1 VGTALVQ
8 RKEKDMRQKEIEI
21 ANWLQTMLGEDYIVR
36 YDDCESGF
44 TRVIFKPLNK
54 VTAEVPNSEMHTGI
68 STQEYMASREDRFM
82 AMAIR

>member
-1 VGTALVQ
+1 MRA
-8 RKEKDMRQKEIEI
+8 KELEI
-21 ANWLQTMLGEDYIVR
+21 ANWLQTILGDDYIVR

-54 VTAEVPNSEMHTGI
+54 MTAEVSNSDMCEGI
-68 STQEYMASREDRFM
+68 SAQSFMASREDRFM